1 MNKTIKIFG
10 NLIINTLLIISVL
23 ALIFLIGSYVQI
35 EFMNKD
41 YPEVFGYTIFQVA
54 SGSMM
59 DAIKVDDIVIVKIDN
74 DINNIKTGEIIVF
87 KQDNNIITHRVVEI
101 NGEELITKGDAN
113 NTNDEP
119 ITKDSVIGKVT
130 KIIPNIAIWKR
141 VLTSPEILLL
151 LFATVVLWIVSIYIF
166 KKKDDAQKQ

>member
-59 DAIKVDDIVIVKIDN
+59 DAIKVDDIW
-74 DINNIKTGEIIVF
+74 F
-87 KQDNNIITHRVVEI
+87 
-101 NGEELITKGDAN
+101 
-113 NTNDEP
+113 
-119 ITKDSVIGKVT
+119 
-130 KIIPNIAIWKR
+130 
-141 VLTSPEILLL
+141 ILP
-151 LFATVVLWIVSIYIF
+151 A
-166 KKKDDAQKQ
+166 D